1 MANSLI
7 ITRLPNDYFEFVL
20 NNKLDDKVITFRQ
33 DLLVEENEFHF
44 KTANGANIIK
54 NQQIYPEDITI
65 VVENVNFNFTTVQEV
80 LNKLIEV
87 RYFDW
92 TLEGGSGSGVN
103 RFDDLI
109 DTFKYIG
116 KNGYVVVVNESQQKL
131 EAKRWGDIGYEN
143 FTELLDTPDTIEP
156 NKYLVGNST
165 GDKLIFK
172 DLPQQNNNPIN
183 SLGYFVYMNTASE
196 QTTNK
201 DSVYLLNNGQGQNI
215 LNNTPYGVS
224 NIIDFETNLFDFS
237 NLSVG
242 DTLEFKVNFDV
253 RTTIVNQGILLRAVI
268 GDSPDL
274 IVNDFYSNYFSDIGT
289 YQAIS
294 SEFSFGITSDLVR
307 NSQTSG
313 ILVKSLDHLQSN
325 TEIAFIKVRSY
336 YIRIIRKNL
345 NVYDITGGSGGGS
358 TNLSYIASPTNGI
371 ISSDT
376 GTDALATAATNV
388 NAGLLLPL
396 EKQKIASAVQP
407 DDLALVA
414 TTGQYLDLNGRPT
427 MFPPSS
433 HTHPISD
440 VVNLQTTLNT
450 KENTSNKQ
458 NSLTTDGTGIKYPTV
473 DAVNSAGFITDV
485 NTSLGYIPANRAGDT
500 FTGNITAPNLS
511 GTNTGDETTAS
522 IQIKR
527 PLKTIE
533 GQSLEGIGNIDLN
546 KSDVGLSNVD
556 NTSDINKPVSSAQS
570 TAIALKE
577 DTANKSTSTSEISS
591 NVKFPVWSAIVSY
604 VTGLGYL
611 LASVAATTYQTL
623 SNLVTSFGVTPSDTK
638 YPSEKL
644 VKDSLNAKQ
653 DLLVSGTNIKTI
665 NGNSILGA
673 GNLAVSVITYQY
685 IRQYLPNPAFGIANT
700 WYGWSRNSSTML
712 TANPQAPYGVA
723 TEPTKSGTWF
733 ADANVFMLKDVK
745 QLNKLT
751 LQIREGSGNQS
762 LQIYVVVADY
772 TSVRGNELNG
782 QIVVNDT
789 FTILSSSSYLRDL
802 TIINHSDFNANS
814 VLYIFMRCTT
824 GAVTPQAIQLLYK
837 FQEI

>member
-54 NQQIYPEDITI
+54 NQQIYPEDITLVI
-65 VVENVNFNFTTVQEV
+65 ENVNFNFTTVQEV

-92 TLEGGSGSGVN
+92 TLEGGSVSGVN

-143 FTELLDTPDTIEP
+143 FTELLDTPDIIEP
-156 NKYLVGNST
+156 GKYLVGNNT
-165 GDKLIFK
+165 GDGLIFK
-172 DLPQQNNNPIN
+172 AIPQQNNSNNPIN
-183 SLGYFVYMNTASE
+183 SIGYFYYDNSGPYVPV
-196 QTTNK
+196 
-201 DSVYLLNNGQGQNI
+201 DDGDLSVENDTEGIETDNL
-215 LNNTPYGVS
+215 NTPYGVDKLWNS
-224 NIIDFETNLFDFS
+224 DTNRFDFS
-237 NLSVG
+237 QLSVG
-242 DTLEFKVNFDV
+242 DTIDV
-253 RTTIVNQGILLRAVI
+253 RVDFEVQTSIINEEISLTAFIGSGLESYSIKFFGRTFKNTATYAVI
-268 GDSPDL
+268 S
-274 IVNDFYSNYFSDIGT
+274 
-289 YQAIS
+289 A
-294 SEFSFGITSDLVR
+294 EFSICIKSDSLKNDT
-307 NSQTSG
+307 NSYIG
-313 ILVKSLDHLQSN
+313 VNASN
-325 TEIAFIKVRSY
+325 TTLFRIKGY
-336 YIRIIRKNL
+336 YIRVLRKSLNL
-345 NVYDITGGSGGGS
+345 YQIENGDGSS
-358 TNLSYIASPTNGI
+358 TNLSSSFTPIGGVI
-371 ISSDT
+371 FSDT
-376 GTDALATAATNV
+376 GTDASIPAATNV
-388 NAGLLLPL
+388 SAGLLLPG
-396 EKQKIASAVQP
+396 EKQNIESAVQP
-407 DDLALVA
+407 GDLAAVA
-414 TTGQYLDLNGRPT
+414 TTGEYLDLLNRPT

-433 HTHPISD
+433 HTHPISE

-533 GQSLEGIGNIDLN
+533 GQSLEGSGNIDLN

-673 GNLAVSVITYQY
+673 GNLSVSVITYQY
-685 IRQYLPNPAFGIANT
+685 IRQYLPNPAFGSANT